1 MRCREVRQRLNEA
14 GDLSPEILEHLKEC
28 RECACE
34 FEALRTLDSVF
45 EAARSEKGI
54 PPTPFNNLGVR
65 LEQLTMIKKENS
77 IMAKIK
83 SEITRHPRFSFGIAI
98 SLFVFAFIILVPISY
113 EKTVGYELALSGIS
127 SGDTA
132 DNEVAADIVTAL
144 GYGEAAFSIEVD
156 GNLVN
161 YHIRGIPSKNGAK
174 EISSALSSLIRSV
187 PDIIITPIIVEAT
200 GSIYAQVKDK
210 IDLKV
215 ETEGKT
221 DEEVKKE
228 LEAGLKKRGYKDP
241 RVTVTS
247 DSEGQ
252 RRIVIKNVELSEG
265 EEKVFETMEMME
277 LLVGEGGEIEIKSPI
292 KEKLDIDTEGKTN
305 EQIKEELKK
314 KLAERGMKNPEITIK
329 DLPDGKRE
337 INVEVKEENKID

>member
-1 MRCREVRQRLNEA
+1 VKRRLNEA
-14 GDLSPEILEHLKEC
+14 GDLDAEIQAHLRDC
-28 RECACE
+28 RDCRRE
-34 FEALRTLDSVF
+34 FEASRILDSAF
-45 EAARSEKGI
+45 EASRREEDL
-54 PPTPFNNLGVR
+54 PPTHFNDLRAR
-65 LEQLTMIKKENS
+65 LEQLSSRVKENS

-83 SEITRHPRFSFGIAI
+83 KEITGHPRFSFGIAI
-98 SLFVFAFIILVPISY
+98 SIFVFAFIILVPISY

-127 SGDTA
+127 SEDTT
-132 DNEVAADIVTAL
+132 DKEVAADIVTAL
-144 GYGEAAFSIEVD
+144 GYGEAAFSFEVD
-156 GNLVN
+156 GNLVK
-161 YHIRGIPSKNGAK
+161 YHIRGIPSKKAAK

-200 GSIYAQVKDK
+200 GSIYAQVKEK

-221 DEEVKKE
+221 DEEVRKE
-228 LEAGLKKRGYKDP
+228 LEEGLKKRGYKDP

-252 RRIVIKNVELSEG
+252 RRIVIKNVKLPEG
-265 EEKVFETMEMME
+265 EDKTFETMEIME
-277 LLVGEGGEIEIKSPI
+277 LLVGEGGEIEIKSPV

-305 EQIKEELKK
+305 EMIIKELKK
-314 KLAERGMKNPEITIK
+314 KLVKRGIKNPKITIK

-337 INVEVKEENKID
+337 INVEVGEEKKID